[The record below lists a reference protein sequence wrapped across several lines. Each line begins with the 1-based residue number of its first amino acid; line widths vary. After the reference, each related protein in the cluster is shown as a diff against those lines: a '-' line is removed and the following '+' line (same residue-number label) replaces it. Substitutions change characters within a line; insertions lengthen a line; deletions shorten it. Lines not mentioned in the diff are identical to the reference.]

1 MFAVLRRSIGEACLL
16 LHGLACSREVAVPQS
31 CQQVANEDDP
41 LALGFR
47 QPVFDQEVQALCHS
61 PTHLRAE
68 ALDRWL
74 LAFGVGNHEVP
85 I

>member
-1 MFAVLRRSIGEACLL
+1 MTRWPWRSAS
-16 LHGLACSREVAVPQS
+16 H
-31 CQQVANEDDP
+31 
-41 LALGFR
+41 
-47 QPVFDQEVQALCHS
+47 QEVQALCHS